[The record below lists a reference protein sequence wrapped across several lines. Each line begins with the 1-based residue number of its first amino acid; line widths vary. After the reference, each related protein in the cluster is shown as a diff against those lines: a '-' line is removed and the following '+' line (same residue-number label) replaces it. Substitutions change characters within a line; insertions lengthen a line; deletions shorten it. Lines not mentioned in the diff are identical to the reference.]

1 MAARFVRD
9 EEAAGSNPATPTK
22 ALPGQRALDLLSTG
36 MRGPLMSD
44 LGAEREPILVGD
56 PPNRRGHPARERRRA
71 HPFAPIIR
79 RELQEAALTT

>member
-1 MAARFVRD
+1 
-9 EEAAGSNPATPTK
+9 
-22 ALPGQRALDLLSTG
+22 
-36 MRGPLMSD
+36 MRGPLMPD